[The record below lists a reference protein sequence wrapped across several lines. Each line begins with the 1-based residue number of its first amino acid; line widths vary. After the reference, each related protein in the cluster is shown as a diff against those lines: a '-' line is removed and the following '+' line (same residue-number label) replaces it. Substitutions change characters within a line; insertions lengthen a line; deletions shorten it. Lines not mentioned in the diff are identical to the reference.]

1 MFLIAGL
8 GNPGLLYAKSRHN
21 IGFKVINAIS
31 KLTEIKI
38 RQTERQAKIGKG
50 FYLGKEVILVKPQTY
65 MNRSGE
71 SILSLA
77 QLYNIDTSKI
87 IIIYDDLD
95 LALGKIR
102 IRSRGSAGGHKGLK
116 SVIDCLNTQDI
127 KRVRIGINPG
137 FKVADSAQFVLSNFN
152 KKEYNIIKEVIQKA
166 SQATLSIIKDG
177 VEVAMNTY
185 N

>member
-8 GNPGLLYAKSRHN
+8 GNPGLLYVKNRHN

-31 KLTEIKI
+31 KSTEIKI
-38 RQTERQAKIGKG
+38 GQTERKAKIGKG
-50 FYLGKEVILVKPQTY
+50 FYLGKEIILAKPRTY

-77 QLYNIDTSKI
+77 QLYNIDTSRI

-102 IRSRGSAGGHKGLK
+102 IRSQGSAGGHNGLK
-116 SVIDCLNTQDI
+116 SVINCLNTQDI
-127 KRVRIGINPG
+127 KRVRVGINPG

-152 KKEYNIIKEVIQKA
+152 KEEHDIIEKVVQKA
-166 SQATLSIIKDG
+166 SQATLSIVKDG
-177 VEVAMNTY
+177 LEVAMNTY

>member
-8 GNPGLLYAKSRHN
+8 GNPGLLYAKNRHN
-21 IGFKVINAIS
+21 VGFKVINAIS
-31 KLTEIKI
+31 KFTEIRVK
-38 RQTERQAKIGKG
+38 QTICKAKIGKG
-50 FYLGKEVILVKPQTY
+50 FYLGREVILAKPRTY

-77 QLYNIDTSKI
+77 QLYNIDNSKI

-95 LALGKIR
+95 LVLGKIR
-102 IRSRGSAGGHKGLK
+102 IRSQGSAGGHKGLK
-116 SVIDCLNTQDI
+116 SVIDSLNTQDI
-127 KRVRIGINPG
+127 KRVRVGINPG
-137 FKVADSAQFVLSNFN
+137 FKVADSAQFVLTNFN
-152 KKEYNIIKEVIQKA
+152 KEEYTIIKKVIQKA

-177 VEVAMNTY
+177 LEVAMNTY